1 MHHYC
6 IVASVGIMP
15 SINRRLGSEDHVQ
28 RPLSKAAPL
37 AGGPLVLMLWLI
49 KRRRAIAFRNVRFAP
64 RNGHSDYLKITAI
77 RAIGL

>member
-37 AGGPLVLMLWLI
+37 HLLPLSRSAPVPAAPVGAVHV
-49 KRRRAIAFRNVRFAP
+49 RADMKTVRAA
-64 RNGHSDYLKITAI
+64 AI
-77 RAIGL
+77 ERCMG